1 MWDPKT
7 ISSLQLAA
15 RTNNEDAYWAFAK
28 HANEITTK
36 NSTLRGLLNFKNIN
50 KAIDIEEVESE
61 KEIVKRFATGAMS
74 LGLSLIHI

>member
-28 HANEITTK
+28 HANEVSTK
-36 NSTLRGLLNFKNIN
+36 QSSLRGF
-50 KAIDIEEVESE
+50 A
-61 KEIVKRFATGAMS
+61 EIQKQK
-74 LGLSLIHI
+74 